1 MLSLDRR
8 RVVFWL
14 SIVVLAVAFP
24 RVSIGQQVES
34 CGTTTTNH
42 KAARRVA
49 VATAAVAGNGALFV
63 YFKHAWWSGKPAKP
77 WWVGNDVNNA
87 IFGNQDKFGHFFGG
101 YQLTRVGTEVLSAA
115 CISDSKAVL
124 WAALYAYMSQF
135 EIEAYDGTQDMYGFS
150 PDDLVADVGGALFG
164 VVQHRTKWLQAI
176 KPTFSYVSTAAERN
190 RGLPGHGDE
199 PRPSVDY
206 AGQTYWF
213 SADVHGM
220 LPDRVKPFW
229 PALIR
234 LSVGHSI
241 TDYVDPATGATI
253 QGHRKILLSLDVDPD
268 HLPGNNAIWRAI
280 KHQLSFYHFPA
291 PALQFT
297 PGTRVIGWYR

>member
-1 MLSLDRR
+1 MFCKSSR
-8 RVVFWL
+8 
-14 SIVVLAVAFP
+14 SIAIWTCSFVILLTFPGLARA
-24 RVSIGQQVES
+24 QTDS

-42 KAARRVA
+42 KTARRLA
-49 VATAAVAGNGALFV
+49 VATAAVAGNGALFL
-63 YFKHAWWSGKPAKP
+63 YFKHAWWQGQPAKN
-77 WWVGNDVNNA
+77 WWVGNDLNDA
-87 IFGNQDKFGHFFGG
+87 QFGNQDKFGHFFGG
-101 YQLTRVGTEVLSAA
+101 YELTRAGTEALRLA
-115 CISDSKAVL
+115 CVSERKALL

-135 EIEAYDGTQDMYGFS
+135 EIEVYDGTQNIYGFS
-150 PDDLVADVGGALFG
+150 PDDLAADFAGEMFG
-164 VVQHRTKWLQAI
+164 VLQHRTKWLQNI
-176 KPTFSYVSTAAERN
+176 KPTFSYVPTAAERN

-213 SADVHGM
+213 SADMHAM
-220 LPDRVKPFW
+220 LPDRAKPFW

-241 TDYVDPATGATI
+241 TDYVDAATGAQL
-253 QGHRKILLSLDVDPD
+253 QGRRKILLSLDLDPE
-268 HLPGNNAIWRAI
+268 HLPGDNPTWRAI

-297 PGTRVIGWYR
+297 PVTRGFAWYR